1 MNKDSTESNRVLNVR
16 QFEEDSLLEQHEKKH
31 LSNTVLIYS
40 KFWWNRMDDA
50 LKQSIFFF
58 FAVFNTVLHH
68 MHCQY
73 LYSLC
78 GGRVECNLGS
88 HPRKKWI
95 TSLWPGSNCLKN
107 FTEPFSAVISNSLV
121 RDPVSAIKA
130 KMKLHIL
137 SHDRSLWNDR
147 CASGQF

>member
-1 MNKDSTESNRVLNVR
+1 MNKDSIESNRVLNVR
-16 QFEEDSLLEQHEKKH
+16 HFEGDSLLEQHEKKH
-31 LSNTVLIYS
+31 LSNTALIYS
-40 KFWWNRMDDA
+40 KLWWNRMDHG
-50 LKQSIFFF
+50 FFFVF

-78 GGRVECNLGS
+78 GGRAECNLGS

-121 RDPVSAIKA
+121 RDPVSGIKTT
-130 KMKLHIL
+130 MKLHIL
-137 SHDRSLWNDR
+137 SHDGCLWKDGR
-147 CASGQF
+147 ASGQF